1 MANPDHID
9 QLMKGVA
16 AWNAWREEN
25 PSISPDL
32 SDASLIRTDLRHAQ
46 LFQANPNAAILADA
60 NLGRERL
67 AGIMSG

>member
-16 AWNAWREEN
+16 AWNAWREEK

-32 SDASLIRTDLRHAQ
+32 SDASLSGRTSAMLSFSRQ
-46 LFQANPNAAILADA
+46 TPTRRSSPTQTSAA
-60 NLGRERL
+60 
-67 AGIMSG
+67 SVSPV